1 MRHEIILILA
11 IVICGKTN
19 AHMTGQSPSAE
30 SFGHEF
36 TVLFPSN
43 NRSTEDPKI
52 SVTLMN
58 PNTRRALVKII
69 FPGNFSIEVMVDP
82 MNFRT
87 VFFDRVLITI
97 CNKTSP
103 GNNLVECSD
112 SRIQITSS
120 LQRISVLAHWYL
132 SDAGD
137 SFLVFPSS
145 MVTAKY
151 SISAPSCPGSITT
164 VYFLPMSNIMTINV
178 TGGIGDKLFTK
189 LFSPKLEN
197 GNLTAIQTSK
207 NLTLIA
213 TANASFTVI
222 VAVHGLSSGLY
233 DAKTDSGI
241 YMPTPLPNSE
251 GYLTQVSEAF
261 FTQHQENFLIIFD
274 NAIDYHVSL
283 LYDTKDFLVTHD
295 SLSDSPFTVV
305 DETGNFLSYYISNIY
320 QEVKFEGYGQ
330 SAGFNSSSAMLQ
342 VLRFGGYGISLFNGS
357 FLDLVTA
364 WSQFVTGISTFFVP
378 SNQNIV
384 TIIGNSETTVS
395 MLTGRRVP
403 NQLVWIWV
411 PIPFY
416 DGVFYY
422 TVASLLSGY
431 YAVTSNGSYTI
442 FISGM
447 QGDAT
452 YGFVT
457 AYNHQTS
464 KPLPEI
470 KTTVLP
476 TTTTEI
482 PTSSTAAT
490 EITTALSTVA
500 TETTMAV
507 ISTTTESKK
516 EASMGAL
523 FSAGLLM
530 STILFWLIYY

>member
-1 MRHEIILILA
+1 
-11 IVICGKTN
+11 
-19 AHMTGQSPSAE
+19 
-30 SFGHEF
+30 
-36 TVLFPSN
+36 
-43 NRSTEDPKI
+43 
-52 SVTLMN
+52 
-58 PNTRRALVKII
+58 
-69 FPGNFSIEVMVDP
+69 
-82 MNFRT
+82 
-87 VFFDRVLITI
+87 
-97 CNKTSP
+97 
-103 GNNLVECSD
+103 
-112 SRIQITSS
+112 
-120 LQRISVLAHWYL
+120 
-132 SDAGD
+132 
-137 SFLVFPSS
+137 

-164 VYFLPMSNIMTINV
+164 VYFLPMSNTMTINV

-241 YMPTPLPNSE
+241 YMPTPLPNS
-251 GYLTQVSEAF
+251 
-261 FTQHQENFLIIFD
+261 
-274 NAIDYHVSL
+274 
-283 LYDTKDFLVTHD
+283 
-295 SLSDSPFTVV
+295 VV

-482 PTSSTAAT
+482 PPTTTTEIPTSSTAAT
-490 EITTALSTVA
+490 EITTALSTVT
-500 TETTMAV
+500 TETTMVSSPITTETTTMSV